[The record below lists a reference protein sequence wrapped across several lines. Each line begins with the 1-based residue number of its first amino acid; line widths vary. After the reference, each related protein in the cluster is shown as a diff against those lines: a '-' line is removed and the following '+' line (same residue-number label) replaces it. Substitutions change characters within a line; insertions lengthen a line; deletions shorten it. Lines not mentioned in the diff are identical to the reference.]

1 MAIALNEYI
10 IISIL
15 CTVSPESDP
24 RFQSIRLD
32 KKLPSILFANRLV
45 YFTLVSNTLHF
56 RSWAWHAKKKYQRF
70 WQTFTRSICA
80 WTIRRCQEI
89 SHLKI
94 FFCCPSSQ
102 NHSPGIKGSIIPQ
115 VKKLQTN
122 TCLPTRKKNRMKSG
136 TWARSSQFC
145 MTDARNRPWWLFRR
159 PLMERFAVSKRVRF
173 NLILFTQPRVLLRLR
188 LDVANQVKN
197 FWQQLC
203 AKEMQASNLYLNT
216 HSKVFL
222 RYFRD

>member
-122 TCLPTRKKNRMKSG
+122 TCLPTRKKTEWKAALELGRHSFAWPTRETDHDDCSG
-136 TWARSSQFC
+136 DR
-145 MTDARNRPWWLFRR
+145 WWN
-159 PLMERFAVSKRVRF
+159 V
-173 NLILFTQPRVLLRLR
+173 
-188 LDVANQVKN
+188 
-197 FWQQLC
+197 
-203 AKEMQASNLYLNT
+203 
-216 HSKVFL
+216 L
-222 RYFRD
+222 RYQSVSVSI